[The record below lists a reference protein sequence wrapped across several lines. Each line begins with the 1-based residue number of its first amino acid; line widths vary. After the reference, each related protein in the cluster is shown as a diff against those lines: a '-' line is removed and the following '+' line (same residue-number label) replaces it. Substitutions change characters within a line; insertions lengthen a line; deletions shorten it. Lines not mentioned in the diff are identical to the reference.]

1 VKIFNVAYIYKVCDH
16 VNYFICL
23 KVSGMN
29 VDSLTMLISI
39 IFLSRVGLSLF
50 KSTGMSEDS

>member
-1 VKIFNVAYIYKVCDH
+1 
-16 VNYFICL
+16 
-23 KVSGMN
+23 MN

-39 IFLSRVGLSLF
+39 IFLPKVGLSWF